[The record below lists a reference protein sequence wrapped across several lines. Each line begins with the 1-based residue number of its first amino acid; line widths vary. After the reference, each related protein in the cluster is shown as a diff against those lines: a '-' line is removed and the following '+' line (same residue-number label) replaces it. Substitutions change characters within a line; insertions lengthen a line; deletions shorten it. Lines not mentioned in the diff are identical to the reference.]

1 MYWEEKREEGIQ
13 GRRKIGWSKNVVQSL
28 HNRYLE
34 GYLLLLFSH
43 SVMSNSFATPWTVAC
58 WTPLFTGFSR
68 QEYCSPTVL
77 PHPPPENLPDPEI
90 KPHVCCKGRILYHCA
105 TREAQKDIYPTL
117 LGLGFPGGSVVKIP
131 SANAGGARD
140 LGSIPGSGKSLG
152 EKNGNQLQYSCLENS
167 MDRGDWWAS
176 VHVVTKSWTG
186 LSN

>member
-13 GRRKIGWSKNVVQSL
+13 GKRKIGWSKNIVQSL
-28 HNRYLE
+28 HNRHLE

-43 SVMSNSFATPWTVAC
+43 LVVSNSFSTPWTVAC
-58 WTPLFTGFSR
+58 RTPLFMGFSR
-68 QEYCSPTVL
+68 QEYCRAL
-77 PHPPPENLPDPEI
+77 PRPPPENLPDPEI
-90 KPHVCCKGRILYHCA
+90 KPHVCCKGRILYHWA
-105 TREAQKDIYPTL
+105 TREAQKDIYPL

-140 LGSIPGSGKSLG
+140 LGSIPGSGRSLG

-167 MDRGDWWAS
+167 MDRGVCWAT
-176 VHVVTKSWTG
+176 VHGVTKNWTG